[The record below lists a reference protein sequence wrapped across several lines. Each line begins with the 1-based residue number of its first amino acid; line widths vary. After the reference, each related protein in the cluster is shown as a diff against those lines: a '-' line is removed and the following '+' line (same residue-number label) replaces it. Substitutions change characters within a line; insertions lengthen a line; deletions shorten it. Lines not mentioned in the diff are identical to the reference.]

1 MAASSVQLLANEEA
15 WLRTNGLP
23 LVVPPR
29 RRLVGPITRTVPL
42 LLTFAFFAT
51 SLLVADAAIAAE
63 QTIDLEELQN
73 YPGIVNAMLISLPIA
88 VIAIPVGLG
97 YARIQRRFS
106 VRTRVIVGLVVI
118 FLWVAGFSIASSFV
132 ETTGLL
138 HLGFFERLGL
148 LVLAAV
154 LSFVELDRI
163 LTWAGRRSLRELTAA
178 IPAVARILP
187 LLLLTVLLVFFTTEL
202 WQLSANMNH
211 RQMVWLC
218 TFLLIMLIV
227 IIVPAVIDMLDE
239 QDTEDDSEHLLQAT
253 PFCGVEP
260 SRSKF
265 SIGEWIN
272 LTVVAAAVQLAQA
285 AIFIVATFA
294 IFTIFGKIALTP
306 QLIKTWTGKDPRAM
320 QWVGVNLPLDDA
332 MFRVCLILALF
343 SGISFA
349 ASTLSDSMYRSLF
362 LGRIADEMRRSI
374 AARHRYRST
383 LRSCGKLPHR
393 WRDIVA

>member
-1 MAASSVQLLANEEA
+1 M
-15 WLRTNGLP
+15 
-23 LVVPPR
+23 
-29 RRLVGPITRTVPL
+29 
-42 LLTFAFFAT
+42 
-51 SLLVADAAIAAE
+51 
-63 QTIDLEELQN
+63 
-73 YPGIVNAMLISLPIA
+73 
-88 VIAIPVGLG
+88 
-97 YARIQRRFS
+97 
-106 VRTRVIVGLVVI
+106 
-118 FLWVAGFSIASSFV
+118 
-132 ETTGLL
+132 
-138 HLGFFERLGL
+138 
-148 LVLAAV
+148 
-154 LSFVELDRI
+154 ELDRI

-272 LTVVAAAVQLAQA
+272 LTVVAAAVQLTQA

-320 QWVGVNLPLDDA
+320 QWVGVNLPLDAA
-332 MFRVCLILALF
+332 MFRVCLIRAAI
-343 SGISFA
+343 SRPGTATARPCAPAANSRTVGATSSPRHGDAPTQERMDRGISPVAARLSPQSDGLSMRRKRCHISSLPAMSNTLQAEAGQSLKPSTQAPASFA
-349 ASTLSDSMYRSLF
+349 VDYSRYLSQTASKPPQGSPPSIVDRPRHAETPEARRAPTGRDLTRGGYLVDADAPAVDHGDVVERCLSDVDLHVRNL
-362 LGRIADEMRRSI
+362 LAETARRPDPGR
-374 AARHRYRST
+374 
-383 LRSCGKLPHR
+383 
-393 WRDIVA
+393 